1 MLPGQG
7 RGLGEGVR
15 LGDDEADRR
24 PDRRERGADGTLLP
38 QREGSGREGR
48 CHGAHEPFVVDCVE
62 PEPDE
67 TGPAGANV
75 ELLELVREGED
86 VDGFVA
92 FEVFD
97 VFEGVGVEEAF
108 GVAAEL
114 VAEPALT
121 VSARASARWRPTP
134 AVARAAAATAE
145 AVQSRARSRARGVR
159 FIDITFRCVRGH

>member
-1 MLPGQG
+1 M
-7 RGLGEGVR
+7 
-15 LGDDEADRR
+15 
-24 PDRRERGADGTLLP
+24 RE
-38 QREGSGREGR
+38 
-48 CHGAHEPFVVDCVE
+48 VVED
-62 PEPDE
+62 
-67 TGPAGANV
+67 
-75 ELLELVREGED
+75 ED
-86 VDGFVA
+86 VDGFLA
-92 FEVFD
+92 FEVLD
-97 VFEGVGVEEAF
+97 AFEGVGVEEVF